1 MNVFC
6 LWQGDN
12 GWPGMNGV
20 KGEKGSNGREGNEVK
35 SSNQLD
41 IILKELCLK
50 DKN

>member
-20 KGEKGSNGREGNEVK
+20 KGEKGSNGKEGSEVK
-35 SSNQLD
+35 PSNQKD
-41 IILKELCLK
+41 IIPKELCFK
-50 DKN
+50 R